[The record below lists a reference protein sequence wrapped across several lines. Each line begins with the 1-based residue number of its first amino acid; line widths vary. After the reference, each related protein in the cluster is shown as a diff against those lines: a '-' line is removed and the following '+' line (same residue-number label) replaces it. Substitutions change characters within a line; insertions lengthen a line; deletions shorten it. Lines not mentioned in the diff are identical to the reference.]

1 MKRLV
6 LIFPLLVTP
15 ALAQQQQQPT
25 EQQILSNTIG
35 NLFAENARLVVELQ
49 KAQARIKELEQLAE
63 KEKK

>member
-6 LIFPLLVTP
+6 LILPLLVTP